1 MRPKESKTLWP
12 LATALGLTVAV
23 FGIDLL
29 VPLGFA
35 GGVLYLFPLLVS
47 SRSPNPLHTIIIAAA
62 GSALTA
68 AGFLLSPSGGEL
80 WAIVLNRP
88 LALLAI

>member
-1 MRPKESKTLWP
+1 MHPKEPKTLRP
-12 LATALGLTVAV
+12 LVAAFGLTMAV

-47 SRSPNPLHTIIIAAA
+47 SRSPNPHHIIIIAVA

-80 WAIVLNRP
+80 WAIVLNRL